1 MVFRPAYRETATL
14 TVTREEDYRALDE
27 AFFSA
32 LERGDSAAIAK
43 CYAPDMRIWNNAQQV
58 EMTGAE
64 HIAGLEGYFFPLY
77 LQRVYE
83 SPRTDLLAD
92 GFVRQQV
99 LTATLNGKAVRIPM
113 CLICRVTDGRISRI
127 DEYLTLS
134 AIPDLP
140 EIS

>member
-1 MVFRPAYRETATL
+1 MTKD
-14 TVTREEDYRALDE
+14 EEYLRLDE

-32 LERGDSAAIAK
+32 LERGDSATIAQ

-64 HIAGLEGYFFPLY
+64 HIAGLESFFFPSY
-77 LQRVYE
+77 LNRVYE
-83 SPRTDLLAD
+83 NRRTDLLAD

-99 LTATLNGKAVRIPM
+99 LSATLGGAAVRIPM
-113 CLICRVTDGRISRI
+113 CLVCKVADGRITRI

-134 AIPDLP
+134 ALP
-140 EIS
+140 QA

>member
-1 MVFRPAYRETATL
+1 MTKDDE
-14 TVTREEDYRALDE
+14 YRALDE
-27 AFFSA
+27 KFFSA
-32 LERGDSAAIAK
+32 LERGDSDTIAK

-64 HIAGLEGYFFPLY
+64 HIAGLKAFFFPQY
-77 LQRVYE
+77 LSRVYE
-83 SPRTDLLAD
+83 NRRTDLLAD

-99 LTATLNGKAVRIPM
+99 LAATLNGESVRIPM

-134 AIPDLP
+134 AIPTF
-140 EIS
+140 